1 MAWVLHFIKWGHLL
15 NYSFLKLFKGGRGM
29 KNLNRII
36 QKIISI
42 SLPFIFYSC
51 VTGVQPVPLL
61 KGDSITLEFRGPVKL
76 TYTTAGGEERNKT
89 VQDFSSLTL
98 RNFYDDGDAT
108 LLTPNENV
116 SIYFRLNDQGGNIYL
131 GLDPEVKNYGTNDLA
146 NSNPSVID
154 DYLNHA
160 QINLNIDGMEGSNL
174 DNTKPIVLEGD
185 FSGAKVKRGIMVCVD
200 GDGVPYKTLEINSVN
215 YDNFSDPLCTP
226 GDLVIIISKT
236 TTKTFS
242 REEIGAATQDHH
254 GSQINTNPTESSM
267 VGFRPALSL
276 EIKNTSFGEEKI
288 TESEGAGGTAPEQP
302 PTVSGCR
309 LSPKAGAG
317 GISTLTLLIL
327 ALGFFLRQ
335 RWPQS

>member
-1 MAWVLHFIKWGHLL
+1 
-15 NYSFLKLFKGGRGM
+15 M
-29 KNLNRII
+29 KSLNRII
-36 QKIISI
+36 LRIISL
-42 SLPFIFYSC
+42 SLPFVFYSC

-61 KGDSITLEFRGPVKL
+61 KGDSITLEFRGPVQI
-76 TYTTAGGEERNKT
+76 TYTTASGEERNKT

-98 RNFYDDGDAT
+98 RNLYDDGDAT

-116 SIYFRLNDQGGNIYL
+116 VIYFRLNDQGGNIFI

-146 NSNPSVID
+146 NPNPSVIE
-154 DYLNHA
+154 DYLNNA

-174 DNTKPIVLEGD
+174 DNTKPIVLEGN
-185 FSGAKVKRGIMVCVD
+185 FSGAKVKRGILVCVD
-200 GDGVPYKTLEINSVN
+200 GDGVPYRTLEINSVN

-226 GDLVIIISKT
+226 GDLVIIISKI

-254 GSQINTNPTESSM
+254 GSQINTNTTESSQL
-267 VGFRPALSL
+267 GFRPALSL
-276 EIKNTSFGEEKI
+276 EIKNTSFGEEK
-288 TESEGAGGTAPEQP
+288 TTVSEGAGATGPEQP
-302 PTVSGCR
+302 PTASSCQ

-317 GISTLTLLIL
+317 GISTLTLLVL
-327 ALGFFLRQ
+327 ALGLFLKQ